1 MILEMIISL
10 VFGVV
15 ELLVAMIPD
24 INLSGGFM
32 NGVGQVSVVVDYMSY
47 VLPMGTMA
55 LCVGVFI
62 TLSNIKFIIGIFN
75 FVIRKIP
82 FIN

>member
-10 VFGVV
+10 IFGIV
-15 ELLVAMIPD
+15 ELLVSIIPD
-24 INLSGGFM
+24 INLSAGFM
-32 NGVGQVSVVVDYMSY
+32 ESIQSVSVVVTYMSY

-62 TLSNIKFIIGIFN
+62 TLSNIKFVIGIFN

-82 FIN
+82 FID